1 MEKEYPHNAHPIHR
15 RPDQRRYS
23 KYYDPDDEN
32 PTSAETL
39 PWRREQL
46 NLAEE
51 LTKQMNNGNN
61 TSRFSNDY
69 KKKSNYI
76 GRQVLSKASELILW
90 MGKVITLSEDLSG
103 CSNELIWNSSTVK
116 ILITCF
122 GRPTDH
128 RPILCIMTPKPIHI
142 SNQVQIVPRP
152 SPHRYDSRHYVYRL
166 LLRILKE

>member
-39 PWRREQL
+39 PWRRDQL

-69 KKKSNYI
+69 KQFQLYWEAGFIKS
-76 GRQVLSKASELILW
+76 
-90 MGKVITLSEDLSG
+90 
-103 CSNELIWNSSTVK
+103 
-116 ILITCF
+116 F
-122 GRPTDH
+122 GINPLDGEGHNT
-128 RPILCIMTPKPIHI
+128 K
-142 SNQVQIVPRP
+142 
-152 SPHRYDSRHYVYRL
+152 
-166 LLRILKE
+166 